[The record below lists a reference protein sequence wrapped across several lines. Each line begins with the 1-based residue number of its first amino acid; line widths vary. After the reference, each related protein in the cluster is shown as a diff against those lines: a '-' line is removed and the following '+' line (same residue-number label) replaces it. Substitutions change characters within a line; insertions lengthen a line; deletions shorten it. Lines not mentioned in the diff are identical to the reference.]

1 MSLKGVKLL
10 IFLLLF
16 LLFPVGLTVIS
27 EIQGQL
33 IQ

>member
-10 IFLLLF
+10 IFLLL
-16 LLFPVGLTVIS
+16 LLPFPVGLTVIS